1 MSIINGYGFLNGLK
15 FCFGGNPKMPAQQAA
30 PVVAP
35 APTVLPTE
43 VGASGT
49 SEADRR
55 KKVNM
60 LRMGL
65 SSTIKTPL
73 GPALTPANPT
83 GRQTLG

>member
-1 MSIINGYGFLNGLK
+1 MLFRLLK
-15 FCFGGNPKMPAQQAA
+15 NERGCFGGGTKMPQQKET
-30 PVVAP
+30 PPVAP

>member
-1 MSIINGYGFLNGLK
+1 MLFRLLK
-15 FCFGGNPKMPAQQAA
+15 NERGCFGGKPKMPAQQAA
-30 PVVAP
+30 PVVPP

-43 VGASGT
+43 FGSSGASE
-49 SEADRR
+49 SDRR

-83 GRQTLG
+83 GRPTLG

>member
-1 MSIINGYGFLNGLK
+1 M
-15 FCFGGNPKMPAQQAA
+15 CFGGKPKIPEPQPA
-30 PVVAP
+30 PVIPP
-35 APTVLPTE
+35 APTVLPSE
-43 VGASGT
+43 FGSAGS

-73 GPALTPANPT
+73 GPGNNQPAALAPANPT
-83 GRQTLG
+83 GRTTLG

>member
-1 MSIINGYGFLNGLK
+1 MLFRLLK
-15 FCFGGNPKMPAQQAA
+15 NERGCFGGTPKPQAQKET
-30 PVVAP
+30 PPVAP

-83 GRQTLG
+83 GRTTLG

>member
-1 MSIINGYGFLNGLK
+1 M
-15 FCFGGNPKMPAQQAA
+15 CFGGKPKMPDQQPA

-43 VGASGT
+43 FGSSGS

-83 GRQTLG
+83 GRPTLG